1 MDALV
6 IKPESSLRKMWQ
18 LINSF
23 WFILGAIVLLLLVLF
38 SGEPVLMGFFLTI
51 LLIMFLITAIYLS
64 AFFKTLEYQIDNDA
78 VRLKKGVFWRIRT
91 TVPYNKITNID
102 VTQGPIERM
111 FGLSHLK
118 IQTAGASGTQG
129 VPAELI
135 MTGIRDIEALKDMII
150 SRMGSPV
157 SVRAPQEATD
167 DISIQKAI
175 LAELTAIRKA
185 VEK

>member
-1 MDALV
+1 
-6 IKPESSLRKMWQ
+6 
-18 LINSF
+18 
-23 WFILGAIVLLLLVLF
+23 
-38 SGEPVLMGFFLTI
+38 
-51 LLIMFLITAIYLS
+51 
-64 AFFKTLEYQIDNDA
+64 
-78 VRLKKGVFWRIRT
+78 
-91 TVPYNKITNID
+91 
-102 VTQGPIERM
+102 M

-135 MTGIRDIEALKDMII
+135 MTGIRDIEALKDKII